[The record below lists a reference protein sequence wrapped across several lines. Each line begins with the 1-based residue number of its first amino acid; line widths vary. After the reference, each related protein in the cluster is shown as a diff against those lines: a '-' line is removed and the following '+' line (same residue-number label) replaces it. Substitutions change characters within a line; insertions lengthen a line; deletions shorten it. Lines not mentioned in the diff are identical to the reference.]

1 MLGLLI
7 AIIAALA
14 AALFFFGADEDAMAH
29 VPAAATAIAVVG
41 ALLVLYLV
49 TLRGEGHER
58 TGRRGRWIGALLL
71 LAAFGWAAYVYA
83 PAAVTLPQVL
93 GEVTSVSEQASGN
106 SAPAAV
112 RIRRADDG
120 RILAKSRING
130 TPVDMIVDSGAS
142 AIVLKASDAERAG
155 IAIGAAQYDTPLATA
170 GGETYVA
177 PVRVR
182 TLEVGPI
189 RVDDVEAFVA
199 KPGSVNESLLGM
211 SFLRRLSS
219 YELSGE
225 FATLRQ

>member
-1 MLGLLI
+1 MLGLLL

-14 AALFFFGADEDAMAH
+14 AILFFFGADEDAMAH
-29 VPAAATAIAVVG
+29 VPTAATAIAVVA
-41 ALLVLYLV
+41 ALLVLYLA
-49 TLRGEGHER
+49 TLRAERHER
-58 TGRRGRWIGALLL
+58 TGRSRRWMGALLL
-71 LAAFGWAAYVYA
+71 LAAFGSAAYLYA
-83 PAAVTLPQVL
+83 PAAVTLPDVL
-93 GEVTSVSEQASGN
+93 SDVTTVSETAPASN
-106 SAPAAV
+106 APAAV
-112 RIRRADDG
+112 RIRRAGDG

-130 TPVDMIVDSGAS
+130 TPVDMIVDSGSS

-155 IAIGAAQYDTPLATA
+155 IAIATAAYDTPLATA

-177 PVRVR
+177 PVHVR